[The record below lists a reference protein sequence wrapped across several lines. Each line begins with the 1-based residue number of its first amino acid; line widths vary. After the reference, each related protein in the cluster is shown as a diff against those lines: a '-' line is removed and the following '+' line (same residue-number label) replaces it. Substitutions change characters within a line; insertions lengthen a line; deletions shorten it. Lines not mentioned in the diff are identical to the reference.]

1 MIAAIAKAP
10 VDPALIST
18 DVGSNP
24 SDCMLEL
31 ASGKTQIKYA
41 MSHFWGIDKLEKFE
55 LRNLKKNSLHDDSN
69 EK

>member
-1 MIAAIAKAP
+1 MIAAIVKAP
-10 VDPALIST
+10 ADPALIST

-41 MSHFWGIDKLEKFE
+41 VSQTQV
-55 LRNLKKNSLHDDSN
+55 
-69 EK
+69 

>member
-24 SDCMLEL
+24 SICMLEL

-41 MSHFWGIDKLEKFE
+41 VSHFWGIDNIKE
-55 LRNLKKNSLHDDSN
+55 LN
-69 EK
+69 